1 MTSGALSGSS
11 VQSLAVFYGILSVF
25 WRSRMVLGTTREISF
40 SVSQNQ
46 FSHLLFARLLYSP
59 RLLVVVMATFNAAL
73 VRCGIIQPA
82 AQLSFIDQGYP
93 SMIAFSR
100 LTEEEVERFVKT
112 VNKLPAVVAG
122 AEPAAVPHIPF
133 GSIKNLKAM
142 RRYAIDCRRLGL
154 RLVHNRFDLATMNGL
169 NARMDFEAQ
178 LKVNEVKP
186 PPLPEKFVS
195 FTKWRTFSE
204 GFTGHCSVLRG
215 CMNIPLSYLLREH
228 DTPDDEMR
236 AATYANSDARYSA
249 LVLFSGEEYAHD
261 NIRLYDIL
269 RPLTYNTAAWDYV
282 KHLDKSKNGRKAFQT
297 LSRRGEG
304 DAARSARR
312 SAAEDVIL
320 KAQYTGKSKRFTL
333 QSYIN
338 LLQGAFTDLSEC
350 GEPYSEEKKVEVF
363 VRGLVSDR
371 MHNYRT
377 AIIQNDRTRLDFQ
390 EAYAFVETM
399 EGFNAVVSKSDGFDR
414 NISSVDAGKKKDD
427 GTYRSKEEWS
437 KLSFADRKRIQ
448 SLRDKS
454 KANKKRKAEKK
465 EPTRKLA
472 ELAAEMIKDFK
483 ESKESEDSTGGA
495 SQGGDSKKGNNDP
508 KPSNQFGRQAH
519 AVMKF
524 AEGIVKLGETK
535 DS

>member
-1 MTSGALSGSS
+1 MSA
-11 VQSLAVFYGILSVF
+11 
-25 WRSRMVLGTTREISF
+25 
-40 SVSQNQ
+40 
-46 FSHLLFARLLYSP
+46 FARLSE
-59 RLLVVVMATFNAAL
+59 
-73 VRCGIIQPA
+73 
-82 AQLSFIDQGYP
+82 DD
-93 SMIAFSR
+93 
-100 LTEEEVERFVKT
+100 VERFVKT
-112 VNKLPAVVAG
+112 VNKLPAVGVG
-122 AEPAAVPHIPF
+122 AAAAVPHIPF
-133 GSIKNLKAM
+133 GSIKNLKSM
-142 RRYAIDCRRLGL
+142 RRYAVDCRCLGL
-154 RLVHNRFDLATMNGL
+154 RLVHNQFDLATMNAL

-204 GFTGHCSVLRG
+204 GFSGHCSVLRG

-236 AATYANSDARYSA
+236 AETYENSDARYSA
-249 LVLFSGEEYAHD
+249 LVLFNGDEYSHD

-269 RPLTYNTAAWDYV
+269 RPLIYNTAAWDYV
-282 KHLDKSKNGRKAFQT
+282 KHLDKAKNGRKAFQT

-312 SAAEDVIL
+312 SAAEDILL

-371 MHNYRT
+371 MHTYRT
-377 AIIQNDRTRLDFQ
+377 SIIQNDRTRLDFQ

-414 NISSVDAGKKKDD
+414 NISSVEVGKKKDD
-427 GTYRSKEEWS
+427 GAFRSKEEWN

-448 SLRDKS
+448 SLRDKA
-454 KANKKRKAEKK
+454 KANKKRKTDKEKK
-465 EPTRKLA
+465 DPPTRKLA
-472 ELAAEMIKDFK
+472 ELAAEVIKDLK
-483 ESKESEDSTGGA
+483 ESDDSIGSV
-495 SQGGDSKKGNNDP
+495 SQGGDKKGSTSDANTNP
-508 KPSNQFGRQAH
+508 ANQFGRKAH
-519 AVMKF
+519 AVMIF
-524 AEGIVKLGETK
+524 AEGLVKELGEKK